1 MSPEETCHQAMP
13 PRGAVDAT
21 GHPWPNTKAT
31 SKLLNLRF
39 ARTDH
44 ATAVIE
50 FGWLR
55 VAAVHHSERSR
66 LFDGPVLGNVTRRS
80 RFGQRYLAAVRP
92 SMMQRFAESGFKP
105 VNVDG
110 EVVHAMLRLPVVV
123 GTRLNVTW
131 SVRTRRVH
139 KG

>member
-21 GHPWPNTKAT
+21 GHPWPDTKAT

-55 VAAVHHSERSR
+55 VAAGHQSERCR
-66 LFDGPVLGNVTRRS
+66 LFDGQACGMS
-80 RFGQRYLAAVRP
+80 R
-92 SMMQRFAESGFKP
+92 
-105 VNVDG
+105 VD
-110 EVVHAMLRLPVVV
+110 A
-123 GTRLNVTW
+123 
-131 SVRTRRVH
+131 
-139 KG
+139 

>member
-1 MSPEETCHQAMP
+1 VGQRSEMSPEETCHQAMP

-21 GHPWPNTKAT
+21 GHPWPDTKAT

-55 VAAVHHSERSR
+55 VAAGHQSESVVDSSMGKRAGCPEWTHS
-66 LFDGPVLGNVTRRS
+66 GVLTT
-80 RFGQRYLAAVRP
+80 FGECCALP
-92 SMMQRFAESGFKP
+92 S
-105 VNVDG
+105 
-110 EVVHAMLRLPVVV
+110 
-123 GTRLNVTW
+123 
-131 SVRTRRVH
+131 
-139 KG
+139 